1 MGPDGTVYVADAG
14 RKAVV
19 ALPPGGAPRALAEGQ
34 LAEPSAV
41 AVLPDGNLIVVDAG
55 ASAIYRLSAD
65 GRLGERLAPEQPMYS
80 PRGSGAAA
88 DGRLVVADTGNNRL
102 LLLAPDGSAQTVG
115 DLKEPTDAAFL
126 PDGSLLVAET
136 GADQLTIIKPDGQRA
151 TSWPMP
157 HANTVVGPHVA
168 VLTGGGWVATAP
180 EIRSVLR
187 MPPNGGS
194 LEIWAAEPDWRK
206 PSGVAAGPS
215 GVAVTDAGAASA
227 LLLNLP

>member
-14 RKAVV
+14 RKAVI
-19 ALPPGGAPRALAEGQ
+19 ALPPDGAPRALAEGQ

-41 AVLPDGNLIVVDAG
+41 AVLPDGNLMVVDAG
-55 ASAIYRLSAD
+55 AGAIYRLSAD
-65 GRLGERLAPEQPMYS
+65 GQLGEKLVPELPMYS
-80 PRGSGAAA
+80 PRGIGAAA

-136 GADQLTIIKPDGQRA
+136 GADQLTIVKPDGQRV

-168 VLTGGGWVATAP
+168 VLPAGGWVATAP

-187 MPPNGGS
+187 MPPGGRAP
-194 LEIWAAEPDWRK
+194 EIWAAEPDWRK
-206 PSGVAAGPS
+206 PVGVAAGPS
-215 GVAVTDAGAASA
+215 GVVVTDIESA
-227 LLLNLP
+227 TAVLLSLP